1 MLFQGSDAGMLI
13 VHLLYFFSF
22 FSAPPFSRRREPK
35 EAIKTTTTVT
45 PTSTSETA
53 ARIPAVV
60 TPTSI
65 PSPCPYKVV
74 TLSVRNLEAHY
85 VTTMEARGE
94 KGARMTIGR
103 IPLGSWI
110 PVRAAARKVG
120 ESFNNGV
127 CVCQPFIQLM
137 GRVCKVILND
147 GCHTFASMF
156 LTSSN
161 FILVFFPLCQAHSGT
176 HRMSQQHTC
185 VST

>member
-74 TLSVRNLEAHY
+74 TLSVRNREAHY
-85 VTTMEARGE
+85 VTTLGALGE

-103 IPLGSWI
+103 IPLESWI

-120 ESFNNGV
+120 ESLNNGV
-127 CVCQPFIQLM
+127 CVCVPALHTA
-137 GRVCKVILND
+137 D
-147 GCHTFASMF
+147 G
-156 LTSSN
+156 TSLKSN
-161 FILVFFPLCQAHSGT
+161 
-176 HRMSQQHTC
+176 SQ
-185 VST
+185 